1 MPYIEGVKGMT
12 LNTSKQMLPS
22 TSLKQLRTAEGILM
36 DVVSAGT
43 YSHNGIQRVAYTC
56 KRPRGRRF
64 YSVIGYEN
72 GTFSTAA

>member
-1 MPYIEGVKGMT
+1 MT
-12 LNTSKQMLPS
+12 PS

-43 YSHNGIQRVAYTC
+43 YTHNGIQRVAYTC